1 LAGSLKL
8 REAVFKCLSINPGV
22 KMKARDIAEWIIEKY
37 PEEVAT
43 KVSNSKFIIDLG
55 QLRNQLVAEIGSNR
69 PKWEEKYLSLRS
81 TADKP
86 RRYYWS
92 KETDEQVVEAAEL
105 LDQHST
111 LSQPGFIPESLLYA
125 KLGEFVV
132 AEFDVQT
139 MRIDE
144 KTASNKKGPNANKWL
159 YPDVC
164 GLQSKISGYGS
175 EVLDLL
181 KLAGGK
187 KAALWSFEVK
197 VVLNTSN
204 VRESYFQTV
213 SNSSW
218 ANFGYLVASQIDEK
232 VMPELRVLHNLH
244 GIGIIQLNHEDPV
257 ESQTLIPALQKQEV
271 DWGAMNR
278 LALEN
283 ADFRAYAKRAK
294 HFYQTDDA
302 NPALWK

>member
-1 LAGSLKL
+1 MAASLKL
-8 REAVFKCLSINPGV
+8 RETVFKCLSIKPGA
-22 KMKARDIAEWIIEKY
+22 KLKAREIAEWIIAEY
-37 PEEVAT
+37 PEEVAA
-43 KVSNSKFIIDLG
+43 KIAKSKFITDIN
-55 QLRNQLVAEIGSNR
+55 QLRNQLVAEIGANR
-69 PKWEEKYLSLRS
+69 PNWESRYSSLRS

-86 RRYYWS
+86 RRYYWTT
-92 KETDEQVVEAAEL
+92 ETDEQVVTAAES
-105 LDQHST
+105 LDQSM
-111 LSQPGFIPESLLYA
+111 LSLQPGLLPEALLYA
-125 KLGEFVV
+125 KLREFVI
-132 AEFDVQT
+132 AEFDVVT

-164 GLQSKISGYGS
+164 GLQSRISGYGS
-175 EVLDLL
+175 EVLDLIR
-181 KLAGGK
+181 LAGGK
-187 KAALWSFEVK
+187 KATLWSFEVK
-197 VVLNTSN
+197 VILNTSN

-257 ESQTLIPALQKQEV
+257 ESQTLIPALQKEEI

-278 LALEN
+278 LASEN
-283 ADFRAYAKRAK
+283 ADFREYSKRAK

>member
-1 LAGSLKL
+1 LAASLKL
-8 REAVFKCLSINPGV
+8 REAVFKCLSVKPGT
-22 KMKARDIAEWIIEKY
+22 KMKARDIAEWIIAEY
-37 PEEVAT
+37 PDEVAT
-43 KVSNSKFIIDLG
+43 KISKSKFISDMT
-55 QLRNQLVAEIGSNR
+55 QLRNQLVAEIGANR
-69 PKWEEKYLSLRS
+69 PQWEDKYSSLRS

-86 RRYYWS
+86 RRFYWT
-92 KETDEQVVEAAEL
+92 KETDEEVVEAAESIE
-105 LDQHST
+105 QSIA
-111 LSQPGFIPESLLYA
+111 SPQPDLIPEHLLYA
-125 KLGEFVV
+125 KLSEFVI
-132 AEFDVQT
+132 AEFDVLT

-164 GLQSKISGYGS
+164 GLQSRIAGYGQ
-175 EVLDLL
+175 EVLELIR
-181 KLAGGK
+181 LAGGK
-187 KAALWSFEVK
+187 KATLWSFEVK

-218 ANFGYLVASQIDEK
+218 ANYGYLVASQIDEK

-257 ESQTLIPALQKQEV
+257 ESQTLIPATHKQEV

-283 ADFRAYAKRAK
+283 ADFREYAKRAR

-302 NPALWK
+302 NPAIWK